1 MISDHM
7 QDYLKAICQL
17 GAGGAEVSTS
27 AIAERLAVSPASVTN
42 MMKKLADLRL
52 VRHLPYQGVELTP
65 AGRKVALEV
74 IRHHRLLELY
84 LAESLGYSWDQVHA
98 EAEKLEHHISEE
110 FEDRIAASL
119 GNPTRDPH
127 GDPIP
132 TRAGELDEH
141 RHRSLAELP
150 PAGKAGTVRRVSDQ
164 SPERLRYLAELGL
177 RPEAHFTVLERAP
190 FNGPIRLRL
199 GAKEV
204 SVGVELAQEIYVT
217 GTK

>member
-1 MISDHM
+1 
-7 QDYLKAICQL
+7 
-17 GAGGAEVSTS
+17 
-27 AIAERLAVSPASVTN
+27 
-42 MMKKLADLRL
+42 MMKKLAELRL

-65 AGRKVALEV
+65 SGRKVALEV

-132 TRAGELDEH
+132 TRSGELDEQ
-141 RHRSLAELP
+141 RHRSLAESP
-150 PAGKAGTVRRVSDQ
+150 AAGKMGTVRRVSDQ
-164 SPERLRYLAELGL
+164 SSERLRYLAELGL
-177 RPEAHFTVLERAP
+177 RPETEFTVLERAP
-190 FNGPIRLRL
+190 FHGPIRLLL
-199 GAKEV
+199 GEKEV
-204 SVGVELAQEIYVT
+204 SVGVELAQEIFVT
-217 GTK
+217 GNK

>member
-7 QDYLKAICQL
+7 QDYIKAICQL

-27 AIAERLAVSPASVTN
+27 AIAERLDVSPASVTN
-42 MMKKLADLRL
+42 MLKKLAELRL
-52 VRHLPYQGVELTP
+52 VRHLPYQGVELT
-65 AGRKVALEV
+65 ASGRKVALEV

-119 GNPTRDPH
+119 GNPTLDPH

-132 TRAGELDEH
+132 TRGGERDER
-141 RHRSLAELP
+141 RHRS
-150 PAGKAGTVRRVSDQ
+150 R
-164 SPERLRYLAELGL
+164 
-177 RPEAHFTVLERAP
+177 
-190 FNGPIRLRL
+190 
-199 GAKEV
+199 
-204 SVGVELAQEIYVT
+204 
-217 GTK
+217 